1 MLTLEQKLR
10 IIESFP
16 ELQRKDVSLG
26 RINFHYEESV
36 YDKKN
41 VVYHLH
47 PNGNGFVYAELIH
60 GYATDDR
67 GLVNIRDFSED
78 EIRDVVAKSIL
89 SLTGV
94 SVSRGDALPVAEADE
109 PTVSDEE
116 QHREEW
122 RDGEGHTLTVFFLE
136 DLWYV
141 YAGENLDCAF
151 ETYEETVEY
160 LEEEGFM
167 KHD

>member
-26 RINFHYEESV
+26 RINYHYEESV

-47 PNGNGFVYAELIH
+47 PNGNGFVYAELIQ
-60 GYATDDR
+60 GYRTDDR
-67 GLVNIRDFSED
+67 GLVNIRDFTED
-78 EIRDVVAKSIL
+78 ELRDVVAKSIL
-89 SLTGV
+89 SLTGT
-94 SVSRGDALPVAEADE
+94 SVSKGDALAVAGADE
-109 PTVSDEE
+109 PADNEEE
-116 QHREEW
+116 QHREVW

-141 YAGENLDCAF
+141 YAGVNLDCAF

-160 LEEEGFM
+160 LEEEGFE